1 MAGRFGAV
9 QPQTRSGY
17 MFGARRQD
25 IPWESEGP
33 DTSRRFNRQKAP
45 RMAGDKDLSGLRPGQ
60 KDAPHGVGRGFV
72 PEDKGAWEIDPR
84 EDAYAQDN
92 PWDTFNDED
101 LEPKVAR
108 W

>member
-9 QPQTRSGY
+9 QPQTRNGY

-33 DTSRRFNRQKAP
+33 DTAERFNRQRAP
-45 RMAGDKDLSGLRPGQ
+45 RMAGEKNLSGLRPGQ

-84 EDAYAQDN
+84 EDAYSQDN
-92 PWDTFNDED
+92 PWDTFNEEE
-101 LEPKVAR
+101 LEPKVTR

>member
-9 QPQTRSGY
+9 QPQTRNGY
-17 MFGARRQD
+17 LFGARRQR

-33 DTSRRFNRQKAP
+33 DTGKRFKKGRGP
-45 RMAGDKDLSGLRPGQ
+45 RMAGDKDISAVRSGQL
-60 KDAPHGVGRGFV
+60 DAPHGVGRGFV

-84 EDAYAQDN
+84 EDAYSQED
-92 PWDTFNDED
+92 PWKTFNEDE
-101 LEPKVAR
+101 LEPKVTR